1 MRCCWFLLSKGA
13 DVNDYGNA
21 RSNPFFIWFQKEE
34 CSLFSGAVDSCPR
47 SLDCT
52 MQRRQFCQPG
62 SRECGSCISP
72 LVEDEHKNCVVMKRS
87 LHAVAAHSPR
97 PATAADEVL
106 QCASTSSAVS
116 IDLTAAGKE
125 SRKLSGQVLFPEC
138 LCALVMVCAS
148 SPVHHRQR
156 LFQYRT
162 GKISTVPSV
171 DEEIDYL
178 ASIIAKQRHQ
188 QVELKQEDNPPTV
201 IGNALETSRK
211 EEIPV
216 QMNADVQ
223 SATGEAKASQ
233 SPTTAANTPTKPA
246 VWHGPVTSPYPGNDA
261 LLLTMIV
268 VCTVVGTAALIVA
281 GMCWVR
287 LQKEMRLA
295 QKVDYPAFRVMG
307 PTTFEGTSPG
317 DKKLAQSAQMYHYQH
332 QKQQMLSMEKHKEE
346 PKEPG
351 SGATSDEENEDG
363 DFTVYECPGLAPKP
377 EDWTLSQAG
386 RLDPL
391 AGRET
396 GPSRRQGDWTL
407 SQAGRLDPLAGR
419 ETGPSRRQGDWTLS
433 QAGRLDPLAGRETG
447 PSRRQGDWTLS
458 QAGRLDPLAGRET
471 GPSHCPYKSSLD

>member
-1 MRCCWFLLSKGA
+1 MTDRRRGVLCWLSAAVLPGAVLCAFLMTVHG
-13 DVNDYGNA
+13 
-21 RSNPFFIWFQKEE
+21 
-34 CSLFSGAVDSCPR
+34 SLPVDSCPR

-62 SRECGSCISP
+62 SRECGPCISP

-87 LHAVAAHSPR
+87 L
-97 PATAADEVL
+97 D
-106 QCASTSSAVS
+106 
-116 IDLTAAGKE
+116 AGK
-125 SRKLSGQVLFPEC
+125 
-138 LCALVMVCAS
+138 M
-148 SPVHHRQR
+148 
-156 LFQYRT
+156 
-162 GKISTVPSV
+162 STVPSV

-246 VWHGPVTSPYPGNDA
+246 VRHGPVTSPYPGNDA

-281 GMCWVR
+281 GVCWVR

-307 PTTFEGTSPG
+307 PTTFEGTLPG

-332 QKQQMLSMEKHKEE
+332 QKQQMLSLEKHKEE

-363 DFTVYECPGLAPKP
+363 DFTVYECPGLAPTGEMEVKN
-377 EDWTLSQAG
+377 
-386 RLDPL
+386 PL
-391 AGRET
+391 F
-396 GPSRRQGDWTL
+396 D
-407 SQAGRLDPLAGR
+407 D
-419 ETGPSRRQGDWTLS
+419 
-433 QAGRLDPLAGRETG
+433 
-447 PSRRQGDWTLS
+447 
-458 QAGRLDPLAGRET
+458 
-471 GPSHCPYKSSLD
+471 SSLHPQKNHQ